1 MTHKLAIPIL
11 LLTLSLSCAAQELQR
26 TWSLGPLTWDDFTA
40 TPTNAD
46 ENSLLQYNIG
56 FSPVQENIDG
66 IKSFFYRAE
75 AWMLPSSSW
84 VTADHRTPQLL
95 RYNQVIFDMLEVE
108 RRTLQRSLNTS
119 DDPGSYS
126 NMLYGANDR
135 LNQRIAYFRQLT
147 QDGTDTA
154 ALATFEKQVWQQLD
168 MLPAYYQPTYT
179 PRPFG
184 YSAYFSLGMSY
195 PFGSMG
201 QYFTPA
207 FAIGYGFAFQ
217 WKSHLLDIE
226 AIMGSYDARKTAPLL
241 NRNNPQLV
249 EGIFLE
255 DHSYSLTLINIGY
268 GLLLIDNN
276 HMQLSPIIG
285 LGMHE
290 LSAKRKW
297 EDRFAYTRLEPTVG
311 VMFRYHFWQ
320 QNTFPHFNHLF
331 GDHRISDRNHISLQ
345 GKLRLSYSSF
355 PRIEGS
361 PKGLCLTAQVGIAF
375 GGRYHTVE

>member
-1 MTHKLAIPIL
+1 
-11 LLTLSLSCAAQELQR
+11 
-26 TWSLGPLTWDDFTA
+26 
-40 TPTNAD
+40 
-46 ENSLLQYNIG
+46 
-56 FSPVQENIDG
+56 
-66 IKSFFYRAE
+66 
-75 AWMLPSSSW
+75 
-84 VTADHRTPQLL
+84 
-95 RYNQVIFDMLEVE
+95 
-108 RRTLQRSLNTS
+108 
-119 DDPGSYS
+119 
-126 NMLYGANDR
+126 MLYGANDR

-154 ALATFEKQVWQQLD
+154 ALAAFEKQVWQQLD

-179 PRPFG
+179 ARPFG

-207 FAIGYGFAFQ
+207 FTIGYGFAFQ

-268 GLLLIDNN
+268 GFLLIDNN

-320 QNTFPHFNHLF
+320 QNTFPSFNHLF